1 LRIHDVFISR
11 NIADKI
17 WEEHG
22 VSAEE
27 PLDLLHGDPMI
38 RRARGGRYLAVDL
51 ASAGYLTVI
60 FEYQRGTAEIVT
72 AYPSSNWQVKLFK
85 MSKQRRGR

>member
-11 NIADKI
+11 RIADKI

-22 VSAEE
+22 VSADEAI
-27 PLDLLHGDPMI
+27 DLVYGDPMI
-38 RRARGGRYLAVDL
+38 RRAREGRYMAVGLATG
-51 ASAGYLTVI
+51 GYLTVI

-72 AYPSSNWQVKLFK
+72 AYPSSDWQMRLFK
-85 MSKQRRGR
+85 KSKRRKPR